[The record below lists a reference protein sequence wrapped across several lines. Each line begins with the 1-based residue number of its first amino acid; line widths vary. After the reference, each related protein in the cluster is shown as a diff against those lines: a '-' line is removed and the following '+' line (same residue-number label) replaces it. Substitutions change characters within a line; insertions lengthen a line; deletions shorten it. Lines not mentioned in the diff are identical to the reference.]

1 MDSVELKTGG
11 TDTVALEYFQLL
23 DVPAATSAG
32 GVARIVGNVQL
43 MSDTQE
49 LLQIVKGW
57 TKTLAKV
64 RKMSDDDW
72 MDSKAENV
80 IKNL

>member
-32 GVARIVGNVQL
+32 GVAKTVGNVQL

-64 RKMSDDDW
+64 PVRCLTMTGW
-72 MDSKAENV
+72 IV
-80 IKNL
+80 